1 MNIELPLR
9 ENSGLFMAA
18 QDDPA
23 AARGVILGAP
33 LDDTGSF
40 RTGSRFAPAAVR
52 RVSRA
57 LEEYSITLDRTLE
70 QLPFADAGDLLLAPG
85 DTQNSRRTIARAT
98 STLVGAGKI
107 PFLIG
112 GEHTITLA
120 AVEGCLEHRDSL
132 TILYIDAHADLR
144 PSYMNLP
151 LSHASVA
158 YHLQHLPGVTLYEL
172 GVRSADREELSHI
185 PGNHFFPFSLYEPLK
200 QILPLLAGQPLYI
213 SLDMDVVDPAFAPG
227 VSAPEPGGITSG
239 ELLQIFPL
247 LKPFWEQVVA
257 FDLVEI
263 CPAYDDSAAI
273 TALLGAKIMREAL
286 LSFIR

>member
-1 MNIELPLR
+1 MDIKLPLC
-9 ENSGLFMAA
+9 ENPGLFMAA
-18 QDDPA
+18 DDKLD

-57 LEEYSITLDRTLE
+57 LEEYSITLDRSLE

-85 DTQNSRRTIARAT
+85 DTQASKQTIARAT
-98 STLVGAGKI
+98 SALVGAGKI
-107 PFLIG
+107 PFIMG
-112 GEHTITLA
+112 GEHTVTLA
-120 AVEGCLEHRDSL
+120 AVEACLEHRDTL
-132 TILYIDAHADLR
+132 TVLYIDAHADLR
-144 PSYMNLP
+144 PSYMDIS

-158 YHLQHLPGVTLYEL
+158 YHLQCLPGITLYEF

-185 PGNHFFPFSLYEPLK
+185 CGDHFFPFTLYEPLK
-200 QILPLLAGQPLYI
+200 KVLPLLAGQPLYI
-213 SLDMDVVDPAFAPG
+213 SIDMDVVDPAFAPG
-227 VSAPEPGGITSG
+227 VSAPDPGGITSG

-247 LKPFWEQVVA
+247 LEPYWEQVVA

-263 CPAYDDSAAI
+263 CPPHDSAEI
-273 TALLGAKIMREAL
+273 TALLGAKVIRESL
-286 LSFIR
+286 LAFLK

>member
-1 MNIELPLR
+1 MDIELPLR
-9 ENSGLFMAA
+9 ENPGLFLAA
-18 QDDPA
+18 KDDP
-23 AARGVILGAP
+23 AARGVILGVP

-52 RVSRA
+52 SVSRA
-57 LEEYSITLDRTLE
+57 LEEYSITLGKSLE
-70 QLPFADAGDLLLAPG
+70 QSSFADAGDLILSPG
-85 DTQNSRRTIARAT
+85 DTQTSRQSIARAT

-112 GEHTITLA
+112 GEHTVTLA

-132 TILYIDAHADLR
+132 TILYLDAHADLR
-144 PSYMNLP
+144 PSYMDLP

-158 YHLQHLPGVTLYEL
+158 YHLQRLPGVTLYEL
-172 GVRSADREELSHI
+172 GIRSADRDELSHI
-185 PGNHFFPFSLYEPLK
+185 SSDHFFPFSLYEPLK
-200 QILPLLAGQPLYI
+200 QLLPLLAGQQLYI

-239 ELLQIFPL
+239 ELLKIFPL
-247 LKPFWEQVVA
+247 LRPLWEQVVA

-263 CPAYDDSAAI
+263 CPPHDSAAI

-286 LSFIR
+286 LSFIK